1 MMQMIYETLPIT
13 STNIIPHLWIY
24 RPQITIDHL
33 AQSLQ
38 LDTTDRGLRILQEF
52 LAKVVFYLR
61 ALNKLS
67 LIYRLPYCQHCSI
80 YLI

>member
-24 RPQITIDHL
+24 RPQITIDHV

-38 LDTTDRGLRILQEF
+38 LDTTDKGLRILQEF
-52 LAKVVFYLR
+52 LANVIFLFK
-61 ALNKLS
+61 S
-67 LIYRLPYCQHCSI
+67 LK
-80 YLI
+80 